1 MPRIG
6 GGGGPIIP
14 PQTTGAQNTPQTQQ
28 TQTEKAGFAEKVA
41 QQQGTDSART
51 QQSKESQASQL
62 TGKTREIAK
71 RLKDGSITQKEAT
84 REFVGLVIEER
95 FPELKKRKRK
105 KKDDDDEEDS
115 DEESKQPQTQEE
127 LIEEAVS
134 ELIERDPVLAAQLE
148 RQFNKLAG

>member
-14 PQTTGAQNTPQTQQ
+14 PQTTGAQNAPQAQQ
-28 TQTEKAGFAEKVA
+28 TQAEKANFAEKVA
-41 QQQGTDSART
+41 QQQGTDSARA

-71 RLKDGSITQKEAT
+71 RLKNGTITQKEAT

-105 KKDDDDEEDS
+105 KKKDDDDSED
-115 DEESKQPQTQEE
+115 ESKAPQTQEE

-134 ELIERDPVLAAQLE
+134 ELIERDPVLASQLE